1 MRRLWK
7 VNLSSLMCTS
17 IILILLSCNGKGEH
31 IKFNNECLLQRYHHN
46 SSIYSLNCTIH
57 AILTRVQ
64 TSANNHDLDYQ

>member
-31 IKFNNECLLQRYHHN
+31 IIIMSVLYDFTITIDLRDGEPYFNVFSYLSVVKLYK
-46 SSIYSLNCTIH
+46 I
-57 AILTRVQ
+57 
-64 TSANNHDLDYQ
+64 

>member
-31 IKFNNECLLQRYHHN
+31 IIIMKVLYDFIITINLQDILRYFNIFPYLVVKLYK
-46 SSIYSLNCTIH
+46 I
-57 AILTRVQ
+57 
-64 TSANNHDLDYQ
+64 

>member
-31 IKFNNECLLQRYHHN
+31 ITSSLIMNVLYDFIITIDLRDGYPYFNVFPYL
-46 SSIYSLNCTIH
+46 SIGTDCEL
-57 AILTRVQ
+57 VVK
-64 TSANNHDLDYQ
+64 

>member
-31 IKFNNECLLQRYHHN
+31 IIKMNDLYDFIITINLRDIKPYFNVLLLLSRK
-46 SSIYSLNCTIH
+46 II
-57 AILTRVQ
+57 
-64 TSANNHDLDYQ
+64 

>member
-31 IKFNNECLLQRYHHN
+31 IILMSILYDFIVTINLRDSQPYFN
-46 SSIYSLNCTIH
+46 ICTY
-57 AILTRVQ
+57 L
-64 TSANNHDLDYQ
+64 SD